1 MNDKTGKR
9 AIAAIRLDR
18 EGEPYTSLDDQRSF
32 AEDIAEE
39 EGLTLIGTVEGH
51 SDEEIDAQLERRK
64 DEYDEIIHV
73 GNMEVEIPEDE
84 DDDDEIEILD
94 GAGRPITNLRQY
106 ETWVVSQAIRNEL
119 EMFHGGG
126 AVDPSNPDSG
136 RGFITDKQMKA
147 LNIVIRR
154 TVHNAL
160 GHLNADPED
169 DPDAMRFAW
178 FQLKTVHD
186 YMEPPGS
193 PELEEAYKA
202 YAGR

>member
-51 SDEEIDAQLERRK
+51 SDEEIDAELERRK
-64 DEYDEIIHV
+64 DEYDEVIHV

-94 GAGRPITNLRQY
+94 GAGRPITNLR
-106 ETWVVSQAIRNEL
+106 
-119 EMFHGGG
+119 
-126 AVDPSNPDSG
+126 
-136 RGFITDKQMKA
+136 
-147 LNIVIRR
+147 
-154 TVHNAL
+154 
-160 GHLNADPED
+160 
-169 DPDAMRFAW
+169 
-178 FQLKTVHD
+178 
-186 YMEPPGS
+186 
-193 PELEEAYKA
+193 
-202 YAGR
+202 